1 MAMRVSDKE
10 RTPEFSRSVIFTT
23 SDIKA
28 GDAEVLILLF
38 IRFLL
43 ICKMVVIC
51 VQSVSCRLLR
61 HKYILMKT
69 FDTVEWS

>member
-23 SDIKA
+23 SDISA

-38 IRFLL
+38 IGAVLNC
-43 ICKMVVIC
+43 IMIVIC
-51 VQSVSCRLLR
+51 VQLVSC
-61 HKYILMKT
+61 
-69 FDTVEWS
+69 